1 MASLDHDPA
10 IPIEA
15 PAVREWLL
23 GADELAFI
31 DVREEGQFGLKMP
44 RRATPIILVDADDG
58 VGRRAARRLHQL
70 GCQRLHLLPGGARAW
85 RDAGYDLFDG
95 TNVPSKGFAE
105 LLEIE
110 ARTSAI
116 SAEDLARLKASGED
130 FVLLDSRA
138 PEEFG
143 RFDVAGA
150 RSAPGVELIA
160 RAEDLIPSPDTL
172 VVVTRAGRT
181 RGIIGAQG
189 LINSWVG
196 VRRARLVLAATTA
209 CAPPSRR
216 IG

>member
-1 MASLDHDPA
+1 MTPPS
-10 IPIEA
+10 
-15 PAVREWLL
+15 RS
-23 GADELAFI
+23 
-31 DVREEGQFGLKMP
+31 RP
-44 RRATPIILVDADDG
+44 RRSANGSWAPTSSPSSTCA
-58 VGRRAARRLHQL
+58 RRASSASRCQGAPRRSSSSMPMTASAGAPQG
-70 GCQRLHLLPGGARAW
+70 GCISSATSASIFCPAGPGPGGTRATTCSTAPTCRARAS
-85 RDAGYDLFDG
+85 
-95 TNVPSKGFAE
+95 PSCSRSRRAHP
-105 LLEIE
+105 
-110 ARTSAI
+110 AI